1 MAQATA
7 DRLQT
12 RLISAAVGI
21 PILLLAI
28 AAGGYW
34 TAAVAA
40 LAAAVA
46 LVELGALLRDAGR
59 SPLVYEG
66 AVWGAAAVAV
76 APRDAGTVGL
86 ALAAGA
92 LAVLTVAVATRRSA
106 AAFVDWA
113 VTAGGIAYVA
123 LPLTALVLLREGGA
137 GVSWLIVAFFAT
149 FATDTGSYAV
159 GRLVGRHRMAPHL
172 SPSKTWEGAAG
183 GVAAGVGATMGLVAV
198 LGQIET
204 VAWAAAALGLGIALA
219 AQAGDLLES
228 AIKRRAGA
236 KDSGRLI
243 PGHGGL
249 LDRLDSLV
257 PVFPLVYAASRLW
270 PGA

>member
-1 MAQATA
+1 MAQAAA

-12 RLISAAVGI
+12 RLMSAAVGI
-21 PILLLAI
+21 PILLVAI
-28 AAGGYW
+28 AAGSYW

-46 LVELGALLRDAGR
+46 LVELGALLRDGGR

-66 AVWGAAAVAV
+66 AAWGAATVAV
-76 APRDAGTVGL
+76 APRDAGTVLL
-86 ALAAGA
+86 ALAAGG
-92 LAVLTVAVATRRSA
+92 LAVLATAVGTRRSA
-106 AAFVDWA
+106 AAFVDWL
-113 VTAGGIAYVA
+113 VTAGGVAYVA
-123 LPLTALVLLREGGA
+123 LPLNALVLLREGDA

-159 GRLVGRHRMAPHL
+159 GKLVGRHRMAPRL
-172 SPSKTWEGAAG
+172 SPGKTWEGAAG
-183 GVAAGVGATMGLVAV
+183 GVAAGVGATVGLVAV
-198 LGQIET
+198 LSPIET
-204 VAWAAAALGLGIALA
+204 AAWAAALLGLGIALA
-219 AQAGDLLES
+219 AQAGDLVES

-257 PVFPLVYAASRLW
+257 PVFPLVYYASAVW
-270 PGA
+270 PG